1 MRPFWV
7 LFFLAVLLVVVWVWF
22 GRQILSRFCKP
33 VYMPAKLV
41 QKEIVTAGRFGGLT
55 TKRRDLGFRLED
67 GTTLTLCVNRR
78 VFDACP
84 YRASGTLTVRG
95 RCFQCFEEDGADGVT
110 VGRRAPSE
118 RQDR

>member
-7 LFFLAVLLVVVWVWF
+7 FFFLAVLLVVVWVWF
-22 GRQILSRFCKP
+22 GRQILSRFHQP
-33 VYMPAKLV
+33 VSMPAKLV

-67 GTTLTLCVNRR
+67 GTTLTLTVNRR

-84 YRASGTLTVRG
+84 YRASGVLTVRG
-95 RCFQCFEEDGADGVT
+95 RCFQCFEEDGVDGVT
-110 VGRRAPSE
+110 VGRVPPGLR
-118 RQDR
+118 R